1 MQPENEFVAPH
12 FEHSTGG
19 KGVDRPPVEQEAE
32 AETGRIRRLHALL
45 TTELA
50 AATGRARG
58 MLAAPTGGELS
69 ARWERDVS
77 VHRWSERVGAL
88 TAARSGLCFGRLDH
102 TDEPTSYIGR
112 IGLTDPADG
121 ESALV
126 DWRAPAARPFY
137 CATLAT
143 PLGVTR
149 RRHFQLAGT
158 APDERV
164 AAFHDDVL
172 DGRADS
178 GSASD
183 PALLAA
189 LKAPRGSTMRDIVTT
204 IQAEQDAIIR
214 LPLSGV
220 VVIEGGP
227 GTGKTAVALHR
238 VAYLL
243 YTHRERH
250 FERCEARQ
258 LSTDLPSAEGQRLTP
273 LARSGVLVVGPSA
286 GFIRYVGGVLPA
298 LGESAVVFTTPG
310 RLAHGVVATAVDPD
324 EVAAAKGGLGMLE
337 VLRRAVA
344 DRQELPGSP
353 IAIELDDVTVEID
366 RAMAREARTRAR
378 AAGLPHNAARATFR
392 DTVGRLLVDQGVE
405 RLEQDL
411 EDPPEFAELLGDLP
425 ELGGRYRAA
434 VGRAAPRAP
443 RRPALGPRVP
453 RGGRAA
459 LAGADPGAGPRRA
472 VRVAGPAGL
481 GSWRRARPVRPPP
494 RRRLRVDGRGRTAA
508 RRAGRA
514 ARSPAR
520 IGPGGRPEPD
530 SAAHRAYAAEVLDIL
545 ESADR
550 QIAGEDPDEMRP
562 TDFVTADVLAAR
574 QVPEHLRSV
583 AERAAADRDWRFG
596 HLVVDEAQE
605 LSAMDWHVLL
615 RRCPA
620 HSITAVGD
628 LAQRS
633 AAAGAHTWADVLAPQ
648 LGSRWTY
655 RTLTVNYRTPAEIM
669 ALAARVLADFAPDR
683 QPPESVRA
691 TGEEPWQRTV
701 PAADLAAEVR
711 KAVDAEVAAAGP
723 RHARRDRRRPN
734 ACPADQRRS
743 EKEQGGDPQVEWLHS
758 LPGLPAQV
766 HTPVSAKGLEF
777 DVVVSSTRSGS
788 GRTTPPTSTSRSPG
802 PRSGSGCCTSD
813 GLPERRV
820 PPGCSDRRQR
830 TCT

>member
-1 MQPENEFVAPH
+1 VQSDYESAPLQ
-12 FEHSTGG
+12 FNSNTGE
-19 KGVDRPPVEQEAE
+19 KGVGRPPFEQELE
-32 AETGRIRRLHALL
+32 AETRQIRRLHALL
-45 TTELA
+45 AVELD
-50 AATGRARG
+50 AATAHARG
-58 MLAAPTGGELS
+58 MLAAPTGGQLS

-77 VHRWSERVGAL
+77 VHRWSERVTAL
-88 TAARSGLCFGRLDH
+88 AAARRGLCFGRLDH
-102 TDEPTSYIGR
+102 TDDSTSYIGR

-126 DWRAPAARPFY
+126 DWRAPAAQPFY

-158 APDERV
+158 PPQERV
-164 AAFHDDVL
+164 DTFHDDVL
-172 DGRADS
+172 DPALATDS
-178 GSASD
+178 DPESASD

-189 LKAPRGSTMRDIVTT
+189 LTAPRGSTMRDIVTT

-243 YTHRERH
+243 YTHRER
-250 FERCEARQ
+250 
-258 LSTDLPSAEGQRLTP
+258 

-310 RLAHGVVATAVDPD
+310 RLRHGVVATAVDSD
-324 EVAAAKGGLGMLE
+324 DVARLKGELVMLD

-344 DRQELPGSP
+344 DRQKLPATP
-353 IAIELDDVTVEID
+353 IAIRLDDVTVEID
-366 RAMAREARTRAR
+366 RATAAEARDRAR
-378 AAGLPHNAARATFR
+378 ATGLPHNAARTTFR
-392 DTVGRLLVDQGVE
+392 DTLGSLLVQQGLDRLDQG
-405 RLEQDL
+405 L
-411 EDPPEFAELLGDLP
+411 EDPPELAELLAELGDLP
-425 ELGGRYRAA
+425 EIAPAGAAQVTAELRHELREDLRSHLDFHAAVERLWPVLTPEQLLGELYASPERLRSAGGEVDVSALFRAA
-434 VGRAAPRAP
+434 GSWTVADAPLLDELAELLGP
-443 RRPALGPRVP
+443 PPGRPA
-453 RGGRAA
+453 
-459 LAGADPGAGPRRA
+459 
-472 VRVAGPAGL
+472 
-481 GSWRRARPVRPPP
+481 RPE
-494 RRRLRVDGRGRTAA
+494 
-508 RRAGRA
+508 
-514 ARSPAR
+514 
-520 IGPGGRPEPD
+520 EPD
-530 SAAHRAYAAEVLDIL
+530 SAYAAEVLTIL

-550 QIAGEDPDEMRP
+550 QVAGEDPDELRP

-574 QVPEHLRSV
+574 QVPEHLMSV

-615 RRCPA
+615 RRCPS

-633 AAAGAHTWADVLAPQ
+633 APAGAHAWADVLGPH

-669 ALAARVLADFAPDR
+669 EMAADVLAGFAPDR

-691 TGEEPWQRTV
+691 TGEHPWHRSV
-701 PAADLAAEVR
+701 PLADLAGEVR
-711 KAVDAEVAAAGP
+711 AAVATEAGRLGHGTLAVIAADPAELPELA
-723 RHARRDRRRPN
+723 DS
-734 ACPADQRRS
+734 PA
-743 EKEQGGDPQVEWLHS
+743 VL
-758 LPGLPAQV
+758 

-777 DVVVSSTRSGS
+777 DVVVIV
-788 GRTTPPTSTSRSPG
+788 
-802 PRSGSGCCTSD
+802 D
-813 GLPERRV
+813 PERIRAHNPADLYV
-820 PPGCSDRRQR
+820 SMTRATQR
-830 TCT
+830 LGLLHVDP

>member
-1 MQPENEFVAPH
+1 M
-12 FEHSTGG
+12 
-19 KGVDRPPVEQEAE
+19 
-32 AETGRIRRLHALL
+32 
-45 TTELA
+45 
-50 AATGRARG
+50 
-58 MLAAPTGGELS
+58 
-69 ARWERDVS
+69 
-77 VHRWSERVGAL
+77 GAL
-88 TAARSGLCFGRLDH
+88 TAARSGLCFGRLGH
-102 TDEPTSYIGR
+102 TDGPTSYIGR

-121 ESALV
+121 ESALI
-126 DWRAPAARPFY
+126 DWRAPAAQPFY

-149 RRHFQLAGT
+149 RRHFEIAGT

-164 AAFHDDVL
+164 ADFHDDVL
-172 DGRADS
+172 DRDTDS

-189 LKAPRGSTMRDIVTT
+189 LKAPRGSAMRDIVTT

-243 YTHRERH
+243 YTHRER
-250 FERCEARQ
+250 
-258 LSTDLPSAEGQRLTP
+258 

-310 RLAHGVVATAVDPD
+310 RLAHGVVATAVEQD
-324 EVAAAKGGLGMLE
+324 EAARTKGGLAMLD

-366 RAMAREARTRAR
+366 RATAAEARRRAR
-378 AAGLPHNAARATFR
+378 ATALPHNAARTTFR
-392 DTVGRLLVDQGVE
+392 DTLGSLLVAQGVE
-405 RLEQDL
+405 RLDRDL
-411 EDPPEFAELLGDLP
+411 EDPPELAELLRELGDLP
-425 ELGGRYRAA
+425 EIEPIGAAELSAELRHELRDDLRSDLGFHAAVERLWPVLTAEQVLAELFASPDRLASAGGQSDLSGLYRAEGSA
-434 VGRAAPRAP
+434 WTVADAPLLDELAELLGPPPGPPSGRGEPE
-443 RRPALGPRVP
+443 RRP
-453 RGGRAA
+453 
-459 LAGADPGAGPRRA
+459 
-472 VRVAGPAGL
+472 
-481 GSWRRARPVRPPP
+481 
-494 RRRLRVDGRGRTAA
+494 
-508 RRAGRA
+508 
-514 ARSPAR
+514 
-520 IGPGGRPEPD
+520 D
-530 SAAHRAYAAEVLDIL
+530 SAYAAEVLSIL

-550 QIAGEDPDEMRP
+550 QLAGEDPDELRP

-574 QVPEHLRSV
+574 QVPGHPMSV
-583 AERAAADRDWRFG
+583 AERAAADRDWRYG

-615 RRCPA
+615 RRCPSR
-620 HSITAVGD
+620 SITAVGD

-633 AAAGAHTWADVLAPQ
+633 APAGAQAWADVLAPH

-669 ALAARVLADFAPDR
+669 ALAAAVLAEFAPDR

-691 TGEEPWQRTV
+691 TGEDPWQRTV
-701 PAADLAAEVR
+701 PTTDLAAEVR
-711 KAVDAEVAAAGP
+711 RAVEAEVAQLGRGTLAVIAADP
-723 RHARRDRRRPN
+723 T
-734 ACPADQRRS
+734 
-743 EKEQGGDPQVEWLHS
+743 QGEWLAG
-758 LPGLPAQV
+758 LNGLPVQL

-777 DVVVSSTRSGS
+777 DAAVIV
-788 GRTTPPTSTSRSPG
+788 
-802 PRSGSGCCTSD
+802 D
-813 GLPERRV
+813 PERIRAHNPADLYV
-820 PPGCSDRRQR
+820 SMTRATQR
-830 TCT
+830 LGLLHVER

>member
-1 MQPENEFVAPH
+1 M
-12 FEHSTGG
+12 
-19 KGVDRPPVEQEAE
+19 DRPPFGQELE

-45 TTELA
+45 ATEVA
-50 AATGRARG
+50 AATAQARG

-102 TDEPTSYIGR
+102 TDGSTSYVGR
-112 IGLTDPADG
+112 IGLTDPVDG
-121 ESALV
+121 ESALI
-126 DWRAPAARPFY
+126 DWRAPAAQPFY

-164 AAFHDDVL
+164 ATFHDDVL
-172 DGRADS
+172 DRNADS

-243 YTHRERH
+243 YTHRER
-250 FERCEARQ
+250 
-258 LSTDLPSAEGQRLTP
+258 

-286 GFIRYVGGVLPA
+286 GFISYVGGVLPA

-310 RLAHGVVATAVDPD
+310 RLAHGVVATAVDQD
-324 EVAAAKGGLGMLE
+324 EAARTKGGPAMLD

-366 RAMAREARTRAR
+366 RATAAEARRRAR
-378 AAGLPHNAARATFR
+378 ATGLPHNAARTTFR
-392 DTVGRLLVDQGVE
+392 DTLGSLLVQQGVE
-405 RLEQDL
+405 RLDQDL
-411 EDPPEFAELLGDLP
+411 EDPPELADLLRELGDLP
-425 ELGGRYRAA
+425 EIAPAGAAQVSAELRHELRDDLRSDLGFHAAVERLWPVLTPEQLLAELFASPDRLASAGGEIDLSGLYRAEGSA
-434 VGRAAPRAP
+434 WTVADAPLLDELAEL
-443 RRPALGPRVP
+443 LGPP
-453 RGGRAA
+453 
-459 LAGADPGAGPRRA
+459 PGP
-472 VRVAGPAGL
+472 
-481 GSWRRARPVRPPP
+481 
-494 RRRLRVDGRGRTAA
+494 
-508 RRAGRA
+508 
-514 ARSPAR
+514 
-520 IGPGGRPEPD
+520 PGGRGEPEREPD
-530 SAAHRAYAAEVLDIL
+530 SAYAAEVLGIL

-550 QIAGEDPDEMRP
+550 RLAGEDPDELRP

-574 QVPEHLRSV
+574 QVPEHLMSV

-615 RRCPA
+615 RRCPSR
-620 HSITAVGD
+620 SITAVGD

-633 AAAGAHTWADVLAPQ
+633 APAGAHAWADVLAPQ

-655 RTLTVNYRTPAEIM
+655 RMLTVNYRTPAEIM
-669 ALAARVLADFAPDR
+669 ALAAAVLAEFAPDR

-691 TGEEPWQRTV
+691 TGEDPRQRTV
-701 PAADLAAEVR
+701 PATDLAAEVR
-711 KAVDAEVAAAGP
+711 KAVEAEVAQLGRGTLAVIAADVDG
-723 RHARRDRRRPN
+723 
-734 ACPADQRRS
+734 
-743 EKEQGGDPQVEWLHS
+743 LT
-758 LPGLPAQV
+758 GLPAQV

-777 DVVVSSTRSGS
+777 DAVVIV
-788 GRTTPPTSTSRSPG
+788 
-802 PRSGSGCCTSD
+802 D
-813 GLPERRV
+813 PERIRAQNPADLYV
-820 PPGCSDRRQR
+820 SMTRATQR
-830 TCT
+830 LGLLHVER

>member
-1 MQPENEFVAPH
+1 MGEE
-12 FEHSTGG
+12 S
-19 KGVDRPPVEQEAE
+19 VDRPPFEQELE

-45 TTELA
+45 ATELTA
-50 AATGRARG
+50 ARAQARG

-102 TDEPTSYIGR
+102 TDGSTSYVGR

-121 ESALV
+121 ESALI
-126 DWRAPAARPFY
+126 DWRAPAAQPFY
-137 CATLAT
+137 CATLAV

-149 RRHFQLAGT
+149 RRHFQLAGA

-164 AAFHDDVL
+164 ATFHDDVL
-172 DGRADS
+172 DEAAFTEADS
-178 GSASD
+178 ESASD

-243 YTHRERH
+243 YTHRER
-250 FERCEARQ
+250 
-258 LSTDLPSAEGQRLTP
+258 

-310 RLAHGVVATAVDPD
+310 RLAHGVVATAVDQD
-324 EVAAAKGGLGMLE
+324 EVARTKGGLGMLD

-344 DRQELPGSP
+344 VRQELPASP
-353 IAIELDDVTVEID
+353 ITIELDDVTVAID
-366 RAMAREARTRAR
+366 RATAAEARRRAR
-378 AAGLPHNAARATFR
+378 ATGLPHNAARTTFR
-392 DTVGRLLVDQGVE
+392 DTLGSLLVRQGVE
-405 RLEQDL
+405 RLDQDL
-411 EDPPEFAELLGDLP
+411 EDPPELADILRELGDLP
-425 ELGGRYRAA
+425 EIAPASAAQVSAELRHELRDDVRSDLGFHAAVERLWPVLTPQQVLADLFASPDRLASAGGEIDLSGLYRAEGSA
-434 VGRAAPRAP
+434 WTVADAPLLDELAEL
-443 RRPALGPRVP
+443 LGPP
-453 RGGRAA
+453 PGGARGGR
-459 LAGADPGAGPRRA
+459 GEPGH
-472 VRVAGPAGL
+472 
-481 GSWRRARPVRPPP
+481 
-494 RRRLRVDGRGRTAA
+494 
-508 RRAGRA
+508 
-514 ARSPAR
+514 
-520 IGPGGRPEPD
+520 EPD
-530 SAAHRAYAAEVLDIL
+530 SAYAAEVLSIL
-545 ESADR
+545 ESSDR
-550 QIAGEDPDEMRP
+550 QLAGEDPDELRP

-574 QVPEHLRSV
+574 QVPEQLMSV

-615 RRCPA
+615 RRCPS

-633 AAAGAHTWADVLAPQ
+633 APAGAHAWADVLAPHVD
-648 LGSRWTY
+648 SRWTY

-669 ALAARVLADFAPDR
+669 ALAAAVLAEFAPDR

-691 TGEEPWQRTV
+691 TGEDPWQRTV
-701 PAADLAAEVR
+701 PATDVAAEMR
-711 KAVDAEVAAAGP
+711 KAVEAEVAHLGRGTLAVIAV
-723 RHARRDRRRPN
+723 DV
-734 ACPADQRRS
+734 
-743 EKEQGGDPQVEWLHS
+743 GGLA
-758 LPGLPAQV
+758 GLPAEV

-777 DVVVSSTRSGS
+777 DAVVIVDPDRIRAHNPADLYVSMTRATQ
-788 GRTTPPTSTSRSPG
+788 RL
-802 PRSGSGCCTSD
+802 
-813 GLPERRV
+813 GLLHVER
-820 PPGCSDRRQR
+820 
-830 TCT
+830 

>member
-1 MQPENEFVAPH
+1 M
-12 FEHSTGG
+12 
-19 KGVDRPPVEQEAE
+19 
-32 AETGRIRRLHALL
+32 
-45 TTELA
+45 
-50 AATGRARG
+50 
-58 MLAAPTGGELS
+58 
-69 ARWERDVS
+69 
-77 VHRWSERVGAL
+77 
-88 TAARSGLCFGRLDH
+88 
-102 TDEPTSYIGR
+102 
-112 IGLTDPADG
+112 
-121 ESALV
+121 
-126 DWRAPAARPFY
+126 
-137 CATLAT
+137 
-143 PLGVTR
+143 TR

-172 DGRADS
+172 DRDTDS

-214 LPLSGV
+214 LPLPGV

-243 YTHRERH
+243 YTHRER
-250 FERCEARQ
+250 
-258 LSTDLPSAEGQRLTP
+258 

-286 GFIRYVGGVLPA
+286 AFIRYVGGVLPA

-324 EVAAAKGGLGMLE
+324 EVAATKGGLAMLD

-366 RAMAREARTRAR
+366 RATAAEARRRAR
-378 AAGLPHNAARATFR
+378 ATGLPHNAARATFR
-392 DTVGRLLVDQGVE
+392 DTLGSLLVDAGS
-405 RLEQDL
+405 RAADQDL
-411 EDPPEFAELLGDLP
+411 EDPPELAELLRELGDLP
-425 ELGGRYRAA
+425 EIEPAGAAEVSAEMRAELRDDLRADLGFHAA
-434 VGRAAPRAP
+434 VEQLWPVLTPEQVLAELFASPDRLASAGGATESRAVP
-443 RRPALGPRVP
+443 RRGPRVD
-453 RGGRAA
+453 GG
-459 LAGADPGAGPRRA
+459 
-472 VRVAGPAGL
+472 
-481 GSWRRARPVRPPP
+481 
-494 RRRLRVDGRGRTAA
+494 GRTAA

-520 IGPGGRPEPD
+520 PGRRPRSESD
-530 SAAHRAYAAEVLDIL
+530 RAYAAEVLNIL

-550 QIAGEDPDEMRP
+550 QIAGEDPDELRP

-574 QVPEHLRSV
+574 QVPEHLMSV
-583 AERAAADRDWRFG
+583 AERAAADRDWRYG

-615 RRCPA
+615 RRCP
-620 HSITAVGD
+620 SGSVTAVGD

-633 AAAGAHTWADVLAPQ
+633 APAGAHAWADVLAPH

-669 ALAARVLADFAPDR
+669 ALAAAVLAEFAPDR

-691 TGEEPWQRTV
+691 TGEDPWQRTV
-701 PAADLAAEVR
+701 PATDLAAEVR
-711 KAVDAEVAAAGP
+711 AAVEAEVAQLGRGTLAVIAADADWP
-723 RHARRDRRRPN
+723 RRPSGAAAHPGVGERSRVRRRRDRRPGADPGTQPCRPLRLDDPRH
-734 ACPADQRRS
+734 PAARAAARRALRRPS
-743 EKEQGGDPQVEWLHS
+743 
-758 LPGLPAQV
+758 
-766 HTPVSAKGLEF
+766 
-777 DVVVSSTRSGS
+777 
-788 GRTTPPTSTSRSPG
+788 PPWR
-802 PRSGSGCCTSD
+802 
-813 GLPERRV
+813 
-820 PPGCSDRRQR
+820 
-830 TCT
+830 